1 MVTEAI
7 ADLTSTVP
15 SCAEKPTGQASVT
28 RRKGFRRV
36 RYKLGLPPD
45 HIDVSQIKG
54 SNQPQKY

>member
-28 RRKGFRRV
+28 RRKGFRRA
-36 RYKLGLPPD
+36 L
-45 HIDVSQIKG
+45 
-54 SNQPQKY
+54 